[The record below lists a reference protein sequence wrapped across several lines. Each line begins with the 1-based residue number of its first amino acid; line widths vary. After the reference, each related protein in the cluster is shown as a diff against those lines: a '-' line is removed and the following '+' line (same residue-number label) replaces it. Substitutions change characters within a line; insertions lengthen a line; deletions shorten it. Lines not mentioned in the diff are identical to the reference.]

1 MKCIL
6 KTDIATVK
14 DKANSFQIGD
24 NQFVVAEE
32 IAAVAD
38 KWKEFAYADIFL
50 SVPFLQAI
58 ESMAELKMKPFY
70 VLHEIKGI
78 CVGVLYFQLRHFNL
92 KSALP
97 VESKEAKLNLKN
109 WVSSFVDFD
118 TLVLGNLLLTGNY
131 GCCAVNPSSHKFDW
145 KEFQVK
151 MLQYLKVEKQIEP
164 SAILAKDFYNNQVPL
179 QLEAAGFHKFAVQP
193 NMILHLAEDWHTF
206 DDYLEAFK
214 AKYRV
219 RYRRALKKSEGLTF
233 RALTLD
239 DLEFYMDHMHD
250 LYLGIS
256 ATAVFNLF
264 TLPPDYFF
272 TLKQALGDRFLVYG
286 YFDQDNTMMAFF
298 SCVDNYDH
306 LQAHFLGYNQEENH
320 EKQIYLNM
328 LYKIVEIG
336 IAHHQK
342 QIILSRTAIEIKT
355 TVGAIPHEMSCLFL
369 HTNSITNKLF
379 GPIFSAFKPDD
390 QFIIRSPFKDGL
402 DQ

>member
-1 MKCIL
+1 
-6 KTDIATVK
+6 
-14 DKANSFQIGD
+14 
-24 NQFVVAEE
+24 
-32 IAAVAD
+32 
-38 KWKEFAYADIFL
+38 
-50 SVPFLQAI
+50 
-58 ESMAELKMKPFY
+58 
-70 VLHEIKGI
+70 
-78 CVGVLYFQLRHFNL
+78 
-92 KSALP
+92 
-97 VESKEAKLNLKN
+97 
-109 WVSSFVDFD
+109 
-118 TLVLGNLLLTGNY
+118 
-131 GCCAVNPSSHKFDW
+131 
-145 KEFQVK
+145 
-151 MLQYLKVEKQIEP
+151 MLQSLKVEKQIEP

-298 SCVDNYDH
+298 SFVDKCEH
-306 LQAHFLGYNQEENH
+306 L
-320 EKQIYLNM
+320 
-328 LYKIVEIG
+328 
-336 IAHHQK
+336 
-342 QIILSRTAIEIKT
+342 
-355 TVGAIPHEMSCLFL
+355 
-369 HTNSITNKLF
+369 
-379 GPIFSAFKPDD
+379 
-390 QFIIRSPFKDGL
+390 
-402 DQ
+402 